1 MLRLIGLLVVVA
13 VAAFFTR
20 PDASALHAAADAKL
34 KGVTEA
40 AAENVDLGG
49 TLGGV
54 VAQASD
60 GKYENFYVAARYSQP
75 AAEPLVECWG
85 VFLQTMCSK
94 VGSPQ

>member
-1 MLRLIGLLVVVA
+1 MLKLIGLIALVA
-13 VAAFFTR
+13 VAGFFTK
-20 PDASALHAAADAKL
+20 PDAAVLQAAANAKL
-34 KGVTEA
+34 QSVTEA
-40 AAENVDLGG
+40 AAENIDLGG

-60 GKYENFYVAARYSQP
+60 GKYENFYVAAKYSQP
-75 AAEPLVECWG
+75 ASEPLVECWG